1 MLIEREHNI
10 AREDRDG
17 SATEIEFMAFVSF
30 IGGYFAGARTQKK
43 TFSIL
48 ANGGMS

>member
-1 MLIEREHNI
+1 MLIESEHSMAREHS
-10 AREDRDG
+10 DG

-30 IGGYFAGARTQKK
+30 IGEYSASTGIQKQ

-48 ANGGMS
+48 AKGGVS